1 MNHKNEYTYKNILI
15 WHKMRIRKIPLR
27 HMWSKNKTR
36 IRQRNLPFTIKDA
49 LNHIQQEN
57 VFKPLIILML
67 R

>member
-1 MNHKNEYTYKNILI
+1 
-15 WHKMRIRKIPLR
+15 MRIRKIPLR

-67 R
+67 RQEINELKEETKIDK